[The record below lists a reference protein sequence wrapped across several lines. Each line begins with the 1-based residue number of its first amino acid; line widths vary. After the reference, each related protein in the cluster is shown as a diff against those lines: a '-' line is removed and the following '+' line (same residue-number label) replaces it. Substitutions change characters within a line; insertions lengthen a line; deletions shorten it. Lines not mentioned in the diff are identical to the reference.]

1 MPSLNEIDIT
11 SWGTGKNLLEV
22 VPKILSNFRIIK
34 NAGLDQAALAA
45 ATAKTAPTAADTLP
59 LSDSADSN
67 ALKKL
72 SFSNL
77 GAALSNPAAT
87 ITYNANGTVNTIAE
101 IGKTYTLAYNADGT
115 INTIGDGATTR
126 TCAYTNGNLTSVA

>member
-1 MPSLNEIDIT
+1 MPSLSEINTT
-11 SWGTGKNLLEV
+11 SWGNDKSMIENISF
-22 VPKILSNFRIIK
+22 ILANFNVIRA
-34 NAGLDQAALAA
+34 AGLDQAVIAT
-45 ATAKTAPTAADTLP
+45 ATAKTAPAAADTLP
-59 LSDSADSN
+59 LSDPADSN

-77 GAALSNPAAT
+77 SAALSNPTAT

-101 IGKTYTLAYNADGT
+101 IGTTYTLAYNANGT
-115 INTIGDGATTR
+115 INTISDGTTTR